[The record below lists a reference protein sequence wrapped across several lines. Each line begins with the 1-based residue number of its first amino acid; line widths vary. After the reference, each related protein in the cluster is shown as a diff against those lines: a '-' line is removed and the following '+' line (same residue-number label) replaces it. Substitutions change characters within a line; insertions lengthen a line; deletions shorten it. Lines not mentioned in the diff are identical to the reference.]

1 MATQNSTEPTWTP
14 VIHYKDGRTISLA
27 NGMTHSAALA
37 AAEQVACNDPEV
49 EYTGTTRN

>member
-1 MATQNSTEPTWTP
+1 MANQNSTESIWTP
-14 VIHYKDGRTISLA
+14 VIHYKDGRTVRLA
-27 NGMTHSAALA
+27 GGMTHADALA